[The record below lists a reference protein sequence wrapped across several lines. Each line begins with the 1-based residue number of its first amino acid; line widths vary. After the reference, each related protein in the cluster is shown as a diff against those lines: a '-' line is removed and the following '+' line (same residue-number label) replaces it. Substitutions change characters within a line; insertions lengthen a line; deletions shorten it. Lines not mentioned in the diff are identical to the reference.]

1 MPADDVESGL
11 RDLIRDLRPTKVGGE
26 EPQKRETQH
35 TEMRSRQARWHGMVE
50 LRNSTVHELWLQVLS
65 LEGVTT
71 GHLSRF
77 QAGREPA
84 CTLC

>member
-1 MPADDVESGL
+1 
-11 RDLIRDLRPTKVGGE
+11 
-26 EPQKRETQH
+26 
-35 TEMRSRQARWHGMVE
+35 MRRNTRKCAVVKLDGMAWSFSE